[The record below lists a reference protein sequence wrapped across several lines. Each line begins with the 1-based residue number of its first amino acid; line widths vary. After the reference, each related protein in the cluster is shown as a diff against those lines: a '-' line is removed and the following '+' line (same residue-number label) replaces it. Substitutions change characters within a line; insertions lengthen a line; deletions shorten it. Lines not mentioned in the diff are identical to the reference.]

1 MRVVGD
7 DVAALAAEVAGSTR
21 GDRLEV
27 NVWRGGTLMVQ
38 GLDVTSWSLSWD
50 ADRQVQGQATFVVAD
65 PDGTL
70 APWGLSDPL
79 GPGGSRLQVTYTFG
93 SSGLRVPLGWW
104 RIRRA
109 EPSESWRVYRSA
121 GRGSWSVP
129 PLSPSDDL
137 EPSLVLAPSD
147 GASGFDPGEV
157 VRVPGGGTVTVQADE
172 ETSTIVKDRMD
183 AEAWAPG
190 STCLGEVT
198 RLLEDI
204 CPVVVD
210 GAVVDAP
217 VPSDLVYGLSRM
229 DAVEDLLDAVRA
241 VHRMGPDGSLQVVP
255 ASGVGPVWSIQ
266 GGDDGALVRLARAL
280 SDEDVYNAAVSSAE
294 TETGAPL
301 VGRAFHLG
309 GPLAWGGPFGRVPIF
324 HNAIATTQA
333 GVDADAATVLATRTD
348 GGEVDL
354 AVTCLTHPGVQPQDR
369 VTVVAATRA
378 GEQGLEGRVVGM
390 NMRSVTVDGG
400 TVPAKSMD
408 LRVRVSVQALEAV
421 AGRVRRA

>member
-27 NVWRGGTLMVQ
+27 NVWRGGTLLAQ
-38 GLDVTSWSLSWD
+38 GLDVTSWSLSWS
-50 ADRQVQGQATFVVAD
+50 ADRQVQGQGTFVVAD

-129 PLSPSDDL
+129 PLNPSDDL
-137 EPSLVLAPSD
+137 EPSLALVPSD

-172 ETSTIVKDRMD
+172 ETSTIVEDRLD
-183 AEAWAPG
+183 GEAWEAG
-190 STCLGEVT
+190 ATCLGEVA

-204 CPVVVD
+204 CPVDVAEGVQD
-210 GAVVDAP
+210 RP
-217 VPSDLVYGLSRM
+217 VSASYVYGQSRM
-229 DAVEDLLDAVRA
+229 DVVEDLLADVGA
-241 VHRMGPDGSLQVVP
+241 VHRMGPDGALEVVP
-255 ASGVGPVWSIQ
+255 ESGVGPVWTVE

-280 SDEDVYNAAVSSAE
+280 SDEGVYNAATSTGSDPS
-294 TETGAPL
+294 GAPL
-301 VGRAFHLG
+301 VGRAQVMG
-309 GPLAWGGPFGRVPIF
+309 GPLAWGGPFGRRVIF
-324 HNAIATTQA
+324 HNAVATTQA
-333 GVDADAATVLATRTD
+333 GVDADAATVLARMR
-348 GGEVDL
+348 EVDL
-354 AVTCLTHPGVQPQDR
+354 AVQCLANPGVQPWDL
-369 VTVVAATRA
+369 VTVVASTRA
-378 GEQGLEGRVVGM
+378 GQQALVGKVVGM
-390 NMRSVTVDGG
+390 TLGSARVEGG
-400 TVPAKSMD
+400 TVPAKAMG
-408 LRVRVSVQALEAV
+408 LTVRVPADALEAV
-421 AGRVRRA
+421 AGRVRRGAA